1 MRGDAEASQ
10 AFYAALKRFSGMG
23 SICVALLLAT
33 GLINSAFLVGFDHV
47 GEMPRSPYGQALI
60 AKLVLF
66 AAMIGLAA
74 LNRFVLTPRLARC
87 GESDAFG
94 ALRWSIGLE
103 SLAALIVLGL
113 VAWLGTLA
121 PLNMS

>member
-1 MRGDAEASQ
+1 
-10 AFYAALKRFSGMG
+10 MG

-74 LNRFVLTPRLARC
+74 LNRFVLTPRLAR
-87 GESDAFG
+87 GEGSFG

-103 SLAALIVLGL
+103 SLAAVMVLGL